1 MINTTAGDGDG
12 ARDSSIHFKGTQSGA
27 EVTTL
32 GKIEVSHD
40 STSDEQKGK
49 MIFYTND
56 GNDGDS
62 PTARLTID
70 SDGSLY
76 ATNSI
81 IYANYFQSTTNNS
94 SGYSSVFI
102 HDGNNADRF
111 GIVSRAGVDS
121 PSSAGDCIYMK
132 FQDGDGGD
140 GGAIRCSSSVGTPEF
155 VAGSDKRIKKDIK
168 DTSIKGIETIKAIPL
183 KEFNW
188 KSVKERPKTPIGI
201 IADDLEKILPDLV
214 APLGDETGWEHCRE
228 DGDAPLKAIPAE
240 SQITLIL
247 MKAVQE
253 LTAKVEALEKK

>member
-1 MINTTAGDGDG
+1 MGSESNVSA
-12 ARDSSIHFKGTQSGA
+12 SGA
-27 EVTTL
+27 VNQTAIGFQTTGQADNSVTL
-32 GKIEVSHD
+32 GNADVEAIYMAQD
-40 STSDEQKGK
+40 KGA
-49 MIFYTND
+49 IV
-56 GNDGDS
+56 
-62 PTARLTID
+62 
-70 SDGSLY
+70 
-76 ATNSI
+76 
-81 IYANYFQSTTNNS
+81 YANYFQSTTNNS

-168 DTSIKGIETIKAIPL
+168 DTSIKGIETINAIPL

-201 IADDLEKILPDLV
+201 IADDLEKVLPNLV

>member
-1 MINTTAGDGDG
+1 
-12 ARDSSIHFKGTQSGA
+12 
-27 EVTTL
+27 
-32 GKIEVSHD
+32 
-40 STSDEQKGK
+40 

-81 IYANYFQSTTNNS
+81 VYANYFQSTTNNS

-168 DTSIKGIETIKAIPL
+168 DTSIKGIETINAIPL

-188 KSVKERPKTPIGI
+188 KSIKERPKTPIGI
-201 IADDLEKILPDLV
+201 IADDLEKVLPNLV